1 MFDISIWELL
11 LVGFIAL
18 LVIGPKQI
26 PVLAFKL
33 GQWIRYLKNAW
44 YALSAELREQM
55 QDEIEST
62 APKDKDAECK
72 KPPE

>member
-11 LVGFIAL
+11 LVVFIAL

-26 PVLAFKL
+26 PVVAFKL

-44 YALSAELREQM
+44 YALSSELRQQM
-55 QDEIEST
+55 QSELETPSV
-62 APKDKDAECK
+62 KDDPCN